1 MTMAVLLV
9 AHRHHGIAADQRE
22 HVGADNLD
30 PLVEVVAQRV
40 GPRHADPGL
49 RDIPGLE
56 QHQQP
61 LVFFTEVAMEIA
73 GHALDPI
80 VDPAEPGIIGC
91 SRGIVDD
98 RIDQGTRRLRFLLDF
113 LALRLIDFP
122 LIRHG
127 WLVGRRLH
135 PADHQPAQRQRLLQ
149 RTDIHPRQ
157 MPIRLDIFGTELVE
171 LVGNLARH
179 HHRQRRRDR
188 HQEDQSE
195 GDAEDS
201 LSDCRLQHGV
211 AL

>member
-49 RDIPGLE
+49 RDIPGVE

-91 SRGIVDD
+91 SRAVVDD
-98 RIDQGTRRLRFLLDF
+98 RIDQGARRLRFLLDF

-135 PADHQPAQRQRLLQ
+135 PADHQPAQRQSLLQ

-195 GDAEDS
+195 GDAEDT